1 MNRNEGKGIIFFYNL
16 CTLFFYPVSIFM
28 IRVWSLERTD
38 FSGRGSGMP
47 IVALL
52 IFLPEI
58 FNKLFHHYFM
68 IRTFSPI
75 TYYAENIMF
84 VSGIIWTIIME
95 FNQNLR
101 DHLLLYPKEQ
111 RLVPNAEDE
120 TENRYWHGVAQCPI
134 SHFPP
139 LTRQTFA
146 RPQIWN
152 TLQLNLKILWQ
163 IR

>member
-1 MNRNEGKGIIFFYNL
+1 M
-16 CTLFFYPVSIFM
+16 V
-28 IRVWSLERTD
+28 
-38 FSGRGSGMP
+38 
-47 IVALL
+47 LL

-68 IRTFSPI
+68 IRTFAPI
-75 TYYAENIMF
+75 TYYAENIML

-120 TENRYWHGVAQCPI
+120 TEV
-134 SHFPP
+134 
-139 LTRQTFA
+139 
-146 RPQIWN
+146 
-152 TLQLNLKILWQ
+152 
-163 IR
+163 